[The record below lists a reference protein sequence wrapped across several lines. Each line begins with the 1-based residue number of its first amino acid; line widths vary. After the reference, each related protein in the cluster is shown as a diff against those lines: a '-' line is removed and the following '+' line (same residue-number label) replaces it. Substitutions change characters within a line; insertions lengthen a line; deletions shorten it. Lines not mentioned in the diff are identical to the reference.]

1 MFCGIVSSN
10 FLFLS
15 SSLVLGPCCLV
26 SLRCKSWGKRE
37 LLCSCC
43 CSGKTYSLCCYSS
56 LSEDFGCQNG
66 VLPPLF
72 IGFDLNTLPV
82 KIVDGG
88 LYFIFSFSF
97 LFYFSFLFLL
107 IFYF

>member
-1 MFCGIVSSN
+1 MIIVDD
-10 FLFLS
+10 LKYAGYES
-15 SSLVLGPCCLV
+15 SSKHMLAILMILPRHALLLIIH
-26 SLRCKSWGKRE
+26 LRWD
-37 LLCSCC
+37 
-43 CSGKTYSLCCYSS
+43 YNS
-56 LSEDFGCQNG
+56 LSGPGAD
-66 VLPPLF
+66 
-72 IGFDLNTLPV
+72 DV